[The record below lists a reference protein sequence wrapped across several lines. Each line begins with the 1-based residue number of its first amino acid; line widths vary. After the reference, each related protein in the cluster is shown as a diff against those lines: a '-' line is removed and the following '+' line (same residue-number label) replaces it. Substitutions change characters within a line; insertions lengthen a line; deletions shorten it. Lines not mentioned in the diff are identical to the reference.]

1 MLNYVIQEYT
11 GISGCFTSPLLYGTT
26 LNIVE
31 GRQSVSYIQT
41 LNNIGEVNNPR
52 KWRSC
57 RKAEG
62 VDLPERAK
70 LNGGN
75 IRSQEKIAVQ
85 QDRRIPS
92 KLSAILFYK
101 CIALFVLKRYEMQ
114 RYTCKGGVN
123 KCSYEEWCIW

>member
-26 LNIVE
+26 LNIAE

-62 VDLPERAK
+62 VDQSERTK
-70 LNGGN
+70 LKERRHPYDGCSVEFYGHQTDADLVLQSMKTYQKWKSCN
-75 IRSQEKIAVQ
+75 SQ
-85 QDRRIPS
+85 
-92 KLSAILFYK
+92 L
-101 CIALFVLKRYEMQ
+101 
-114 RYTCKGGVN
+114 
-123 KCSYEEWCIW
+123 